1 MTTIKEVTVPDIG
14 NFSGVEIIEVAV
26 KPGMQVNAEDTL
38 ITLETEK
45 ASMDVPAPF
54 AGKIHEL
61 KVKLG
66 DKVSQGDLIALIET
80 ADGAASGKKEE
91 TKQPAAAVSEVK
103 EASTPPQA
111 PVASEP
117 KMTSEVVTISVPD
130 TGSAQQV
137 EVIEVAVK
145 PGDEV
150 QEEGTLITLE
160 SEKASMDIPSPHRGK
175 VESVLIKVGDKVTA
189 GDAILT
195 MRVSQSAPVP
205 SQKVEQLVSAAP
217 VPLQPA
223 VSKPATQETQ
233 QPVKLQDFSGV
244 HAGPA
249 TRRLARELG
258 VDLTQVKGTGQKGRI
273 ITKDVQNFVKSVMQG
288 TTTAPAGG
296 GIAIEKAPDIDF
308 SQFGEIEVKPLNR
321 IKKWTAKNLHRNWVT
336 IPHVTQFD
344 EADITELEAFR
355 AENKQAAEANGIK
368 LTPLAFIMKACVSA
382 LKVYPQFNASLA
394 SNGADLVYKKYYHI
408 GVAVDT
414 PNGLV
419 VPVVRDV
426 DTKGLFD
433 LARELGELSAL
444 ARDGKLKVE
453 QMQGSCFSISSLG
466 GVGGT
471 AFTPIINA
479 PDVAILGVS
488 KVQIKPVYI
497 QEQFVPR
504 RMLPLSLSYDHRVI
518 DGAEA
523 ARFAAHIAAQ
533 LQDIRKLLL

>member
-1 MTTIKEVTVPDIG
+1 MPDIG

-45 ASMDVPAPF
+45 ASMDVPSPV

-80 ADGAASGKKEE
+80 QEAEVSAKKEE
-91 TKQPAAAVSEVK
+91 PKPVPVETK
-103 EASTPPQA
+103 EASTVPQ
-111 PVASEP
+111 PSVVNDPST
-117 KMTSEVVTISVPD
+117 MVSSVVTITVPD
-130 TGSAQQV
+130 TGSAQHV

-145 PGDEV
+145 AGDDI

-160 SEKASMDIPSPHRGK
+160 SEKASMDIPSPHQGK
-175 VESVLIKVGDKVTA
+175 VESVLVKVGDKVAT
-189 GDAILT
+189 GDKIAT
-195 MRVSQSAPVP
+195 MRVTQSASVP
-205 SQKVEQLVSAAP
+205 QTQQHAAN
-217 VPLQPA
+217 VA
-223 VSKPATQETQ
+223 KPASPSAVAPTSPPAKSAQEMT
-233 QPVKLQDFSGV
+233 PSTKLPDFSGV

-258 VDLTQVKGTGQKGRI
+258 VDLTQVKGSGQKGRI
-273 ITKDVQNFVKSVMQG
+273 VTKDVQAFVKSVMQSG
-288 TTTAPAGG
+288 ATPGSG
-296 GIAIEKAPDIDF
+296 GIVIEKAPEIDF
-308 SQFGEIEVKPLNR
+308 SQFGEVEIKPLNR
-321 IKKWTAKNLHRNWVT
+321 IKKWTAKNLHRNWVS

-355 AENKQAAEANGIK
+355 QENKQAAEANGIK

-394 SNGADLVYKKYYHI
+394 SNGADLIYKKYYHI

-426 DTKGLFD
+426 DNKGLFD

-497 QEQFVPR
+497 QDQFVPR